1 MSILYSTFYN
11 IKQGFKGLAS
21 SKTMAAISIGSITSS
36 LVIFGIV
43 LMMILN
49 INQFVLSTKDQIT
62 EVRVFLNDNMGQT
75 DIEGL
80 NDKISSIDN
89 IKNIRYETKEESFK
103 TMKKSWGE
111 DKNLLEGI
119 ENPLQNSF
127 IVTVEDPTFIKDVV
141 NELKKYNDIEDITY
155 YQDVINKFLIISQT
169 LKKIG
174 IGIIICLLVVSL
186 VILSN
191 TIKSRVYS
199 RKEEIG
205 IMKYI
210 GASDWFVISP
220 FIIEGVIIGVL
231 GALIALIVSSLMY
244 SYLYDKINK
253 ALYSFIPNILLT
265 TTDMI
270 ALLSIIFISIGI
282 VIGTFGSVIS
292 VKKHLRV

>member
-1 MSILYSTFYN
+1 MRTLYSAIYN
-11 IKQGFKGLAS
+11 IKQGFKGLIS
-21 SKTMAAISIGSITSS
+21 SKTMAAISIGSITSA

-43 LMMILN
+43 LMLILN
-49 INQFVLSTKDQIT
+49 INQLVLSTKDQIT
-62 EVRVFLNDNMGQT
+62 EVRVFLNDNMRQQ
-75 DIEGL
+75 DIEDL
-80 NDKISSIDN
+80 NKQISSMSN
-89 IKNIRYETKEESFK
+89 VKNIRYETKEKSFE

-127 IVTVEDPTFIKDVV
+127 SVTVKDPKFIKDVAD
-141 NELKKYNDIEDITY
+141 ELKKYDDIEDITY
-155 YQDVINKFLIISQT
+155 YQDVINKFLLISET

-174 IGIIICLLVVSL
+174 IGIIICLLVVSV

-220 FIIEGVIIGVL
+220 FIIEGIIIGVL
-231 GALIALIVSSLMY
+231 GALIALIISSSIY
-244 SYLYDKINK
+244 SYLYDKVNK
-253 ALYSFIPNILLT
+253 ALYSFMPNMLLT
-265 TTDMI
+265 TTDI
-270 ALLSIIFISIGI
+270 IGLLSITFITIGI
-282 VIGTFGSVIS
+282 VIGTFGSIIS

>member
-1 MSILYSTFYN
+1 MNILYSTLYN

-21 SKTMAAISIGSITSS
+21 SKTMALISIGSITSS
-36 LVIFGIV
+36 LVIFGMV
-43 LMMILN
+43 LMIILN

-62 EVRVFLNDNMGQT
+62 EVRVFMNDNMGHK
-75 DIEGL
+75 DIEDL
-80 NDKISSIDN
+80 NKKIDSINN
-89 IKNIRYETKEESFK
+89 IKNIRYETKEKSFE

-111 DKNLLEGI
+111 DKYLLEGI

-127 IVTVEDPTFIKDVV
+127 IITVKDPLFIKGVV
-141 NELKKYNDIEDITY
+141 DELKQYDNIEDITY
-155 YQDVINKFLIISQT
+155 YQDVINKFLVISET

-174 IGIIICLLVVSL
+174 VGIIICLLIVSL

-199 RKEEIG
+199 KKEEIG

-220 FIIEGVIIGVL
+220 FIIEGVIVGVL
-231 GALIALIVSSLMY
+231 GALIALCVSSLMY

-265 TTDMI
+265 TTDVI
-270 ALLSIIFISIGI
+270 GLLSVTFISIGI
-282 VIGTFGSVIS
+282 VIGAFGSVIS